1 MNDDYRTEFQTDFR
15 EEQHIE
21 ELNEVEL
28 YFEDTGPKNAP
39 VLFYLHGGPG
49 YNSYSF
55 RDIVGESLARY
66 RVIYLDQRGGGRSGL
81 LPNNGDL
88 SYFTIDAMTD
98 DVEAV
103 RAFLGIEKFIPFG
116 HGFGAVI
123 ALEYA
128 RRFGQH
134 VQFSLLVNPWINF
147 PELSQTLLEKASEI
161 TGQPLT
167 SIPHDPETRVERA
180 FAMLNSRDLLSRLH
194 FPNANGR
201 LRLEFSDS
209 ESALMAGGELQ
220 DGLVTNG
227 LWEFE
232 YAPFLA
238 DVSRP
243 IAVIAGMLDP
253 TAYPAQS
260 DWLVDLGGAQLAEL
274 EDCGHYPWLD
284 DLDAF
289 VQAVQYFVKLPK
301 TNHNEIGSTIKLP

>member
-1 MNDDYRTEFQTDFR
+1 MDDLNSTTNFTEDDFR
-15 EEQHIE
+15 EDVRIE
-21 ELNEVEL
+21 ELNNVEL
-28 YFEDTGPKNAP
+28 YFEDTGPKDAP

-49 YNSYSF
+49 YNAYSF
-55 RDIVGESLARY
+55 RDIVGESLGRY
-66 RVIYLDQRGGGRSGL
+66 RVVYLDQRGGGRSGA
-81 LPNNGDL
+81 LPATGDL

-103 RAFLGIEKFIPFG
+103 RESLGIQKLIPFG

-128 RRFGQH
+128 RRFPQH
-134 VQFSLLVNPWINF
+134 VAFSLLVNPWINF
-147 PELSQTLLEKASEI
+147 PELSQTLLEKASEL

-167 SIPHDPETRVERA
+167 SIPHDSETRVERA
-180 FAMLNSRDLLSRLH
+180 FTMLNSRDLLSRLH
-194 FPNANGR
+194 FPNPQGR

-209 ESALMAGGELQ
+209 ESALLAGGDLQ
-220 DGLVTNG
+220 EGLVANG

-232 YAPFLA
+232 YAPYLS

-253 TAYPAQS
+253 TSYPAQS
-260 DWLVDLGGAQLAEL
+260 DWLVDLGGAQLVEL

-301 TNHNEIGSTIKLP
+301 PN